1 MRPAVRV
8 RAQGRSDWRRRDHK
22 VRERPVMVA
31 FIARLIACERKHS
44 SADCA
49 SEMRGPGSM
58 AIVSGGGMTK
68 VSLARAEW
76 SVQRSG
82 PSPGAWAG

>member
-8 RAQGRSDWRRRDHK
+8 RAQGQSDWRRRD
-22 VRERPVMVA
+22 REVKEMPVMVV
-31 FIARLIACERKHS
+31 FIAGLIACEREHS

-49 SEMRGPGSM
+49 SKMRGPGSM